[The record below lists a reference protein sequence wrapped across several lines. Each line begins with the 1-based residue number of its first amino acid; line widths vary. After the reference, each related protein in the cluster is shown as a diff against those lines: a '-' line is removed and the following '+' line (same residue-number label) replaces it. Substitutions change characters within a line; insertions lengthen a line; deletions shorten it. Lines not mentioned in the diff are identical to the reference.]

1 MRKGKIR
8 QENAKKRGK
17 TKGKS
22 GNEKRKLME
31 WETRRETEGVCA
43 WVEIDSMPLEMKVKM
58 QPRRKG
64 TEI

>member
-1 MRKGKIR
+1 MQKRGEKQKGKV
-8 QENAKKRGK
+8 A
-17 TKGKS
+17 TK
-22 GNEKRKLME
+22 EKRKPME

-43 WVEIDSMPLEMKVKM
+43 WVEIDFMPLEMKVKM